1 MTLPPRQQAGDVAT
15 SPVASNGSSNADYR
29 NVYPCSIYHNG
40 RLGGSYTLYAEST
53 VIRSEWKTKLEE
65 AIGLRKAVQ
74 DFNKVFAIESLSVD
88 TFLIPSVNTG
98 PNSAVWH
105 DGTVFTGKVTC
116 SVPFSKWF
124 FIFHWRKCLRCTLET
139 PDGRGLVAV
148 GCAEGIWIGYRYD
161 SGCGFFF

>member
-1 MTLPPRQQAGDVAT
+1 MTA
-15 SPVASNGSSNADYR
+15 SSNARDYR

-53 VIRSEWKTKLEE
+53 GIRSEWKKKLEE

-74 DFNKVFAIESLSVD
+74 DLNKVFAIESLSVD

-98 PNSAVWH
+98 PNSTVWH
-105 DGTVFTGKVTC
+105 DGTFFTGKVTC
-116 SVPFSKWF
+116 SVPFSKF
-124 FIFHWRKCLRCTLET
+124 FSGVSLDEGLRNRSSET
-139 PDGRGLVAV
+139 PDGRGLVAI

-161 SGCGFFF
+161 SGCGFFVKHFGPVNDSYVPCS